1 MNLSKTWQLLFL
13 FFTRKQEQEAAKRAN
28 EEEESLKKQ
37 SESIPEDIPRISA
50 PLSETS
56 AFTATEIPEETPST
70 RSPFV
75 SADDTVGA
83 KESAKINEPIPST
96 QPAPIPSTTQPVIE
110 DKEGELSTAEK
121 KKLVE
126 ALKTMSSDSALSDVR
141 QTLDELKENRQDFKE
156 VVSIKN

>member
-1 MNLSKTWQLLFL
+1 M
-13 FFTRKQEQEAAKRAN
+13 
-28 EEEESLKKQ
+28 
-37 SESIPEDIPRISA
+37 
-50 PLSETS
+50 
-56 AFTATEIPEETPST
+56 
-70 RSPFV
+70 
-75 SADDTVGA
+75 GA
-83 KESAKINEPIPST
+83 KESAKVNEPIPST

-156 VVSIKN
+156 VVRIKN